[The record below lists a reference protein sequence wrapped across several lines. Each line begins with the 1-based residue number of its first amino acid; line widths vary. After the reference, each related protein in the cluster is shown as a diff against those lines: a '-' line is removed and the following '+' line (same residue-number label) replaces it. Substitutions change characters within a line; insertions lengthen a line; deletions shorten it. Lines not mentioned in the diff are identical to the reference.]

1 MTTINEI
8 QLGLQN
14 LLERTVSQVEIG
26 KALGT
31 GRANINYRIKYKSK
45 VKIEELKKI
54 EEYFNVDLSNFIER
68 DNIKAKID
76 EYLNSNNEEETLEDC
91 LSLPVRG
98 DVNASMGYG
107 VTVYDEKETGVYHI
121 SKKLALDLN
130 INKNSS
136 EIIFASGDSMYPTIQ
151 GGDSLLID
159 RSKKEVHDGRIYC
172 VRIDGQIYAKRLQ
185 KIPPA
190 TIVVI
195 SDNQKY
201 KSFEINLSTKLDY
214 DFEIIGEIKW
224 WGRIAR

>member
-1 MTTINEI
+1 MSKI
-8 QLGLQN
+8 
-14 LLERTVSQVEIG
+14 
-26 KALGT
+26 
-31 GRANINYRIKYKSK
+31 SK
-45 VKIEELKKI
+45 VSELKKFRQKFDLTQ
-54 EEYFNVDLSNFIER
+54 EEVGEILDVKKQTVYYFEKKDKLPEKYKKILEEKFNFTFSLLEQTEV
-68 DNIKAKID
+68 IKD
-76 EYLNSNNEEETLEDC
+76 DC

-121 SKKLALDLN
+121 SRKLAADLN

-136 EIIFASGDSMYPTIQ
+136 EIIFASGDSMHPTIQ

-159 RSKKEVHDGRIYC
+159 RSKTEVHDGRIYC
-172 VRIDGQIYAKRLQ
+172 VRIDGQVYAKRLQ

-195 SDNQKY
+195 SDNPKY
-201 KSFEINLSTKLDY
+201 KSFEINLSAELDY